1 MRGSSVRF
9 RRVAPILST
18 VLSFPYNNFLVV
30 MPKSPTARLLV
41 GLLITLLAVGV
52 YSWFTLMQL
61 NVLRNLQTSTI
72 DRNRRDSLQL
82 LRMQNDLSQLG
93 LALRDM
99 AEGSSPYGILAYRNE
114 LAGRRSDLDDALKI
128 ERQGSPQARRPEQD
142 RQLDAAMRQFW
153 QTIDQMFTLA
163 EHGEQERAQA
173 LAGTSLSAQQS
184 MLSGLVARMLFRN
197 NESEEE
203 AAARVA
209 EIYQRVERNL
219 YAFALAM
226 MVAIVVVSLGLIF
239 SNRRIFAQLKSLSQ
253 QRRVLA
259 ARLITLQEE
268 VLRSVSRELHDE
280 FGQILTAIGA
290 MLGRAERK
298 GLPPDSPFR
307 AELTEVRQI
316 TQETLEKMRA
326 LSQMLHPAVL
336 DDYGLVKGL
345 DWYTHVFEKQTGIA
359 TTLEVNGEVQR
370 ITGQA
375 AIHCFRIVQEALNNV
390 AKHAQSK
397 SAEVE
402 LEFAPK
408 QLTIRIRDFGIGIV
422 QNRRSKTP
430 GLGLVAMRERAELL
444 NGDLHFGKN
453 GPVGTLVT
461 LQIPLPQEEGES
473 YLRQQKHENQV
484 TADD

>member
-1 MRGSSVRF
+1 MS
-9 RRVAPILST
+9 
-18 VLSFPYNNFLVV
+18 
-30 MPKSPTARLLV
+30 KSPTARLLI
-41 GLLITLLAVGV
+41 GLLITLVAVGI
-52 YSWFTLMQL
+52 YSWFTLIQL
-61 NVLRNLQTSTI
+61 QGLRNLQTSTI

-114 LAGRRSDLDDALKI
+114 LAGRRSDLEDALKV
-128 ERQGSPQARRPEQD
+128 ERQVSPEGRRPEQD

-153 QTIDQMFTLA
+153 QTIDQMFMLA
-163 EHGEQERAQA
+163 ARGQQERAQT

-203 AAARVA
+203 AALRVA
-209 EIYQRVERNL
+209 QIYQRVERNL

-226 MVAIVVVSLGLIF
+226 MIAIVVVSLGLIF

-259 ARLITLQEE
+259 ARLITVQEE

-345 DWYTHVFEKQTGIA
+345 DWYTQLFEKQTGIA
-359 TTLEVNGEVQR
+359 TALDVKGEVQR
-370 ITGQA
+370 VTGQA
-375 AIHCFRIVQEALNNV
+375 AIHCFRIVQEALNNI

-402 LEFAPK
+402 LDFVPN
-408 QLTIRIRDFGIGIV
+408 QLTVRIRDFGIGIV
-422 QNRRSKTP
+422 QDSRSKAP
-430 GLGLVAMRERAELL
+430 GLGLVAMQERAELL
-444 NGDLHFGKN
+444 SGHLRFSKN
-453 GPVGTLVT
+453 GTAGTLVT

-473 YLRQQKHENQV
+473 YLSQQKSESQV
-484 TADD
+484 TSDD